1 MKDGNMIRR
10 EHGKLSLFSYNI
22 FEPFDT
28 MSSVVSSRLGGVS
41 TGHCHSLNL
50 SLSAGDEE
58 AAVLKNRTLLCEAM
72 DLELCS
78 VTIGQ
83 LVHGTTIAI
92 VTPSSREKGATD
104 RLSSLPATDGLIT
117 NIPDLPLLTLVA
129 DCAVLSFFDPKRHVV
144 ALAHSGWRGATGG
157 IGRKMIEKMNESFD
171 CRPADILVGVSPSI
185 GPCCYEVREDVIKVF
200 HEAFPDQA
208 QRFFIPQPD
217 GSIHLDMWTAIKWQL
232 LESGIQ
238 EEHIEMSGLCTA
250 CRTDLF
256 YSHRAEK
263 GKTGRFGGLTVLHS
277 PTR

>member
-1 MKDGNMIRR
+1 MIRR

-41 TGHCHSLNL
+41 AGHCHSLNL
-50 SLSAGDEE
+50 SLSAGDEDE
-58 AAVLKNRTLLCEAM
+58 AVLKNRTLLCEA
-72 DLELCS
+72 LGIELCS

-92 VTPSSREKGATD
+92 VTPSSRGKGATD

-117 NIPDLPLLTLVA
+117 NMPDLPLLTLVA
-129 DCAVLSFFDPKRHVV
+129 DCTVLSFFDPKRHVV
-144 ALAHSGWRGATGG
+144 ALAHSGWRGAAGG

-171 CRPADILVGVSPSI
+171 CHPADILVGVSPSI
-185 GPCCYEVREDVIKVF
+185 GPCCYEVREDLIKAF

-208 QRFFIPQPD
+208 QHFFFPQPD

-238 EEHIEMSGLCTA
+238 DEHIEMSRMCTA

-263 GKTGRFGGLTVLHS
+263 GKTGRFGALTVLHS
-277 PTR
+277 STR

>member
-1 MKDGNMIRR
+1 MIQH
-10 EHGKLSLFSYNI
+10 EHGKLLLFSYQI
-22 FEPFDT
+22 FEPFKT
-28 MSSVVSSRLGGVS
+28 MSGIVSSRLGGVS

-92 VTPSSREKGATD
+92 VTPSSRGKGATD
-104 RLSSLPATDGLIT
+104 RLSSIPATDGLIT

-129 DCAVLSFFDPKRHVV
+129 DCAVLSFFDPKRQVV
-144 ALAHSGWRGATGG
+144 ALAHSGWRGAAGG
-157 IGRKMIEKMNESFD
+157 IGRKMIEKMNQAYD
-171 CRPADILVGVSPSI
+171 CHPADILVGVSPSI
-185 GPCCYEVREDVIKVF
+185 GPCCYEVREDVI
-200 HEAFPDQA
+200 EAFYTAFPVQV
-208 QRFFIPQPD
+208 QSFFVPQPD
-217 GSIHLDMWTAIKWQL
+217 GSTHLDMWAAIKRQL
-232 LESGIQ
+232 LDSGIQ
-238 EEHIEMSGLCTA
+238 DEHIEFSGLCTA

-263 GKTGRFGGLTVLHS
+263 GKTGRFGGLTVLRS
-277 PTR
+277 ATR